1 MKHLILLVLLALF
14 TVPAQAQNIL
24 PSLEAAPTSAD
35 IAKQSMVQT
44 LQAGNQSLM
53 MLADSAARSMA
64 AMWKPT
70 RYTTAE
76 ALAALGTNAA
86 AVFEQHS
93 AVVGYLWSDAARRQ
107 AFITACQR
115 HGVSVSTGENGAPF
129 FADMKAYTVN
139 QDGSITLNQ

>member
-1 MKHLILLVLLALF
+1 MKHILAILAIAF
-14 TVPAQAQNIL
+14 ISIHAQAQNIL

-35 IAKQSMVQT
+35 LAKQAMTQS
-44 LQAGNQSLM
+44 LQAGNQSLL

-64 AMWKPT
+64 GMWKPT

-76 ALAALGTNAA
+76 ALTALGTNAA
-86 AVFEQHS
+86 AVFEQHA

-107 AFITACQR
+107 AFISACQR
-115 HGVSVSTGENGAPF
+115 HGVSVSVGENGAPF

-139 QDGSITLNQ
+139 QDGTISLQ